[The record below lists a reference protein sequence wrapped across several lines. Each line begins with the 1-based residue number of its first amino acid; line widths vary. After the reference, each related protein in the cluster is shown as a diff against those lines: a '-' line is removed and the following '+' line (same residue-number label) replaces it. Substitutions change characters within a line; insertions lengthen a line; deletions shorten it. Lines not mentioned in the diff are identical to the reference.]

1 MERERGRGRQNVH
14 GHVDVLHGH
23 LAVDG
28 LHGRAGV
35 LHSGKGFLVDVCG
48 FDRVYLL
55 FEHGYL
61 AVCLLERVFVL
72 LLPFERGASGCD
84 GDMSAKALTRILSKY
99 FRKFLLAST
108 ACV

>member
-14 GHVDVLHGH
+14 GHVDILHGH

-28 LHGRAGV
+28 LHGRASV
-35 LHSGKGFLVDVCG
+35 LHSGKGFLIDVCG
-48 FDRVYLL
+48 FNRVDLL

-72 LLPFERGASGCD
+72 LLAFEGGAGGC
-84 GDMSAKALTRILSKY
+84 GGKMSAIALTRILSKY
-99 FRKFLLAST
+99 FESFY
-108 ACV
+108 